1 MFIYMPN
8 YVFFYYCQN
17 CFLIKSSWW
26 TCYQIVCICLLIFEF
41 QLAEVYGN
49 VFSLRVGSEKMV
61 VVSGYRMV
69 KEALI
74 TQIDSFVERPNVP
87 LFHKV
92 FKGIGKYTDHNGI

>member
-1 MFIYMPN
+1 MVAFIVLFLDLENIVTINVPN
-8 YVFFYYCQN
+8 WYKQN
-17 CFLIKSSWW
+17 KYF
-26 TCYQIVCICLLIFEF
+26 QF

-61 VVSGYRMV
+61 VVSGYKMV

-92 FKGIGKYTDHNGI
+92 YKGTGMYTYHNDIND